1 MKQPILFDHVSTNLS
16 IQFIKGRIQAQSG
29 NWSETKTSAKYTIW
43 IMLEGNAFLTVNGK
57 EYPLSEGDT
66 VLYRPG
72 NRHSVHTDKNGCKF
86 LWCYFSLAMGG
97 DIDLLEDINCPG
109 IIPSKH
115 AAKAN
120 HDFVKSFTKHYSSAM
135 HLPVHLYSS
144 FLSYLCAIV
153 DMILAGNNIPF
164 YDRVKP
170 RNHTTMRSILDYI
183 AEHYSEPL
191 TVKMLANRAHLSE
204 NRFIAKFKETVGIP
218 PVKYVAEYRLRKSVE
233 LLAETDL
240 KQSEIAHM
248 VGYSDPYSFSRAF
261 KNFFGQSPS
270 FIRKSKKF

>member
-1 MKQPILFDHVSTNLS
+1 MNQAVLFDNVATNLN
-16 IQFIKGRIQAQSG
+16 IQFMKGRIQSQDGSW
-29 NWSETKTSAKYTIW
+29 NETKTSANYTIW
-43 IMLEGNAFLTVNGK
+43 IILEGNAFLTVNK
-57 EYPLSEGDT
+57 KQYLLSEGDT

-72 NRHSVHTDKNGCKF
+72 TRHSVYTNQNGCKF

-109 IIPSKH
+109 IIPSAH

-120 HDFVKSFTKHYSSAM
+120 KRFVKSFIKYYSSAM
-135 HLPVHLYSS
+135 HLPVRLYSS
-144 FLSYLCAIV
+144 FLSYLCDIT
-153 DMILAGNNIPF
+153 DIILAGKSVLF
-164 YDRVKP
+164 YNSVKS

-191 TVKMLANRAHLSE
+191 TVEILADRAHLSE
-204 NRFIAKFKETVGIP
+204 SRFIAKFKETVGIP
-218 PVKYVAEYRLRKSVE
+218 PVRYVSEYRLRKSVE
-233 LLAETDL
+233 LLAQTNL

-261 KNFFGQSPS
+261 KNFFGESPS
-270 FIRKSKKF
+270 FVRKGKEF